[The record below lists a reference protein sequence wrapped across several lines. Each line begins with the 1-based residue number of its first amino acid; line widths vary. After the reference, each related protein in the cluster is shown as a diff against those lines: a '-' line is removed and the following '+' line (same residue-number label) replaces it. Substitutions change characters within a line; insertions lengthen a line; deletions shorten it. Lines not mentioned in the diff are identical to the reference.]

1 MKEETNTKENVQGTS
16 TTLKSFLKDPDYIKA
31 LNLTAECEKIWDA
44 YAKLRKDNEYNGT
57 DK

>member
-31 LNLTAECEKIWDA
+31 LNLTAKCEKSWDT
-44 YAKLRKDNEYNGT
+44 YAKLRKDN
-57 DK
+57 